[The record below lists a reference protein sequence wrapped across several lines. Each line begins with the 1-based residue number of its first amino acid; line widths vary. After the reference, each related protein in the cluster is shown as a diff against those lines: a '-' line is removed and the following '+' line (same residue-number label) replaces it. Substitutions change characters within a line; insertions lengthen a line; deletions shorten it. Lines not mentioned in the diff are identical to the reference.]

1 MAIREYFTIDIGGTY
16 IKYAIVDEAFE
27 LKQQDKVS
35 TPKSKEMLLE
45 TLYGLIGQHPE
56 LSGVAICCPG
66 KVTSDGTVYY
76 GGALPFMHE
85 TPLASLI
92 TTKFAIP
99 CSVINDG
106 KAAALAE
113 HAKGNLRG
121 VANGAAVILGSGVG
135 GGIILN
141 NSLLMG
147 ANDQAG
153 EFSFINAN
161 LDTRP
166 VAGQMVG
173 RKLSAVYFVN
183 ECGRLLALENPDDG
197 QTVFREIENGSD
209 ERVVSLFEDY
219 CRKVASLIMNV
230 QATLDIEKVVVGGG
244 ISSQPI
250 LVETIQSQY
259 HQLIEEMGFFGE
271 MLHKVDI
278 EVCAYS
284 NSANLIG
291 ALSYFKTVHS

>member
-1 MAIREYFTIDIGGTY
+1 MAIRDYFTIDIGGTY
-16 IKYAIVDEAFE
+16 IKYALVDEAFE
-27 LKQQDKVS
+27 LKQQDKVP
-35 TPKSKEMLLE
+35 TPKNKELFLE
-45 TLYGLIGQHPE
+45 KLYSLIGQHPE
-56 LSGVAICCPG
+56 IAGVAICCPG

-92 TTKFAIP
+92 SKKFAIP

-113 HAKGNLRG
+113 HTKGNLRG
-121 VANGAAVILGSGVG
+121 AANCAAVILGSGVG

-161 LDTRP
+161 IDTRP
-166 VAGQMVG
+166 ITGQMVG
-173 RKLSAVYFVN
+173 RKLSAVHFVN
-183 ECGRLLALENPDDG
+183 ECGRLLALEDPDDG

-209 ERVVSLFEDY
+209 ERVVSLFNDY

-230 QATLDIEKVVVGGG
+230 QAILDIEKVVIGGG

-259 HQLIEEMGFFGE
+259 HQLIQEMGFFGE

-284 NSANLIG
+284 NNANLIG
-291 ALSYFKTVHS
+291 ALSYFKTVHA

>member
-16 IKYAIVDEAFE
+16 IKYGIMDGKFE
-27 LKQQDKVS
+27 LKHQSKVP
-35 TPKSKEMLLE
+35 TPKSKEMLME
-45 TLYGLIGQHPE
+45 TLYGLVRQHPE
-56 LSGVAICCPG
+56 ISGVAVCCPG

-85 TPLASLI
+85 TPLASLFSE
-92 TTKFAIP
+92 KFAIP
-99 CSVINDG
+99 CTVINDG

-113 HAKGNLRG
+113 HTKGNLRG
-121 VANGAAVILGSGVG
+121 AANGAAVILGSGVG

-161 LDTRP
+161 IDTRP
-166 VAGQMVG
+166 ITGQMVG
-173 RKLSAVYFVN
+173 RRLSAVHFVN

-197 QTVFREIENGSD
+197 QRVFLEIENGSD
-209 ERVVSLFEDY
+209 ERVVSLFEGY

-230 QATLDIEKVVVGGG
+230 QAILDIEKVVIGGG
-244 ISSQPI
+244 ISSQPV
-250 LVETIQSQY
+250 LVETIQKQY
-259 HQLIEEMGFFGE
+259 DRLIEEMGFFGN

-291 ALSYFKTVHS
+291 ALSYFKTIHS